1 MRFKEARE
9 RAGLSV
15 SEAAARLEVSIT
27 SIYYWET
34 DTYVPESKR
43 LPEIAKLYECSVDYL
58 LGLDTVQQDS
68 A

>member
-15 SEAAARLEVSIT
+15 SEAASRLGIT
-27 SIYYWET
+27 IASIYYWEMG
-34 DTYVPESKR
+34 TYVPETKR
-43 LPEIAKLYECSVDYL
+43 LPEVAKLYDCSVDYL
-58 LGLDTVQQDS
+58 LGLDTRRDS

>member
-15 SEAAARLEVSIT
+15 SEAAARLGIT
-27 SIYYWET
+27 ISSIYYWET
-34 DTYVPESKR
+34 GIYVPDTKR
-43 LPEIAKLYECSVDYL
+43 LPEIAKLYDCSVDYL
-58 LGLDTVQQDS
+58 LGLDTRQRDS

>member
-9 RAGLSV
+9 KVGLSV
-15 SEAAARLEVSIT
+15 KDAAARLGVSIT

-43 LPEIAKLYECSVDYL
+43 LPEIANLYECSVDYL